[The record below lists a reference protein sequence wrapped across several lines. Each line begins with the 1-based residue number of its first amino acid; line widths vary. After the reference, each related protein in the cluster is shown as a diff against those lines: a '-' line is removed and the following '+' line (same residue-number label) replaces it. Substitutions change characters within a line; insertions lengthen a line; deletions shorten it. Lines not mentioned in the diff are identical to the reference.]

1 MFADGAL
8 FEQVVSFLPGKTSA
22 IRCGIIRK
30 GDDFSGAVL
39 HNKILGAGTTSEA
52 QRLLHAYLNSY
63 DKTQLLALIVE
74 IAATFTLEGRTY
86 HYFSL
91 DYRTGRDV
99 LLYMLVNMLTYS
111 GGDGLPAW
119 IDETLADR
127 IGVAL
132 DLNADGEIDDEEE
145 DAGCSFREILDLI
158 NRGQFKRHVSLIEQT
173 VEARE
178 QVEDI
183 EINDFERAQE
193 IELDVLPG
201 DEFPGSIERTPLNLF
216 EHQKEAI
223 NQLNSWWSDVNKR
236 GGILCLPTGGG
247 KTKTAS
253 AFVHNLRR
261 ENPKLRVLWLAHRK
275 ELVDQAFAALVQ
287 TTPINDQLTIGR
299 FEARNAKITRPCD
312 IVVASID
319 TLKVIRKTGDDGAT
333 KTFPNLDQLL
343 RTQRRW
349 FDIVIVDE
357 CHHVPASGWMGM
369 LKEIRR
375 RAPGARFL
383 GLSATPTRTNAAETR
398 HLHALLG
405 VIEYQVS
412 VAELIRKRIL
422 ARPVIRAINTSRKFS
437 MTSKQIEHCNQ
448 FQEFSPELVDMVAR
462 DEARNKTISDLFKKN
477 MSEFGQTL
485 FFAANLE
492 HASELRRLIGIETAF
507 IVDGKTERL
516 VRKQAIEAFSSR
528 RVRALIN
535 VGVFTE
541 GTDLPGVESVFL
553 TAFTKSAIKF
563 RQMVGR
569 GLRGPRLGG
578 TEECKIVAFQD
589 LFEYNGSRFDAGF
602 ESGEDYLRALGLDPS
617 ELEEVSAFNGSSP
630 LEDDDGTVD
639 PPIVTDDDIEPDEET
654 IDWVLQLAELRMKLQ
669 EATNFFRSLPLTEGN
684 WEPPAHMP
692 LKGFYWVPSAQGEIL
707 IPVFEDD
714 ESELRRRV
722 MELWTYGKTTESSSL
737 AKQLTWVAPALWDRF
752 RAAAAVALVP
762 PKFEEFVKLEPQQA
776 LDYATAL
783 LVRTDET
790 GGLLARAAQLP
801 QPAQVGNG
809 HPIAALEAAVQQSI
823 DRIRDRTLESRA
835 GGFVLGDVSIT
846 AQEARAL
853 AEVWAAAPELGALGA
868 SAISLVARLCQR
880 ELTAGG
886 IDDSER
892 AHRLLAACVAAGGAP
907 ASSDGWIPANNGNQA
922 PQLSDIKS
930 ELIGLSRSEGIE
942 LVKAAHSIW
951 FSEVYRSHDELMYEI
966 LLGMN

>member
-1 MFADGAL
+1 MFADSAL
-8 FEQVVSFLPGKTSA
+8 FEKVVSVLPGKAAA
-22 IRCGIIRK
+22 IRCGLIRK
-30 GDDFSGAVL
+30 GEDFSGAVL
-39 HNKILGAGTTSEA
+39 QRKILAAATTSDA
-52 QRLLHAYLNSY
+52 QRLLHAYLHSY
-63 DKTQLLALIVE
+63 DKNQLLALIDE
-74 IAATFTLEGRTY
+74 ITASFTLEGRTY
-86 HYFSL
+86 HYFLL
-91 DYRTGRDV
+91 DYRTGREV
-99 LLYMLVNMLTYS
+99 LLYMLVNTLTYS

-127 IGVAL
+127 IGVAV

-173 VEARE
+173 IEARE

-183 EINDFERAQE
+183 EIDDSERGQE
-193 IELDVLPG
+193 IELDILPG
-201 DEFPGSIERTPLNLF
+201 DEFPGGIERTPLNLF

-223 NQLNSWWSDVNKR
+223 NQLNSWWLDSSKR

-253 AFVHNLRR
+253 AFIHNLRR
-261 ENPKLRVLWLAHRK
+261 ENPNLRVLWLAHRK

-287 TTPINDQLTIGR
+287 TSPINDQLTIGR
-299 FEARNAKITRPCD
+299 FEARSAKITRPCD

-319 TLKVIRKTGDDGAT
+319 TLKVIRKTGDDSAT
-333 KTFPNLDQLL
+333 KTFPNLDLLL

-375 RAPGARFL
+375 RAPGSRFL
-383 GLSATPTRTNAAETR
+383 GLSATPTRTNAAERR

-405 VIEYQVS
+405 DIEYQVS

-492 HASELRRLIGIETAF
+492 HASELRRLIGIETAL

-516 VRKQAIEAFSSR
+516 VRKHAIESFSSR

-553 TAFTKSAIKF
+553 TAFTKSEIKF

-578 TEECKIVAFQD
+578 TAECKIVAFQD

-602 ESGEDYLRALGLDPS
+602 ESGDDYLRALGLDP
-617 ELEEVSAFNGSSP
+617 EDLDAVSTFDEGAPQDG
-630 LEDDDGTVD
+630 DDDTVD
-639 PPIVTDDDIEPDEET
+639 PPIVLDDEIEPDDEA
-654 IDWVLQLAELRMKLQ
+654 IDWVLQYAELRLKLQ
-669 EATNFFRSLPLTEGN
+669 EATNFFRALPLTEGN

-692 LKGFYWVPSAQGEIL
+692 LKGFFWVPSEQGEIL

-722 MELWTYGKTTESSSL
+722 MELWTYGKTTESSSQ
-737 AKQLTWVAPALWDRF
+737 AKQLTWVTPALWNRF
-752 RAAAAVALVP
+752 RDAAAVALVP

-783 LVRTDET
+783 LVRTEESGNLVALASQMPTPAPLGD
-790 GGLLARAAQLP
+790 GHLLGAPEL
-801 QPAQVGNG
+801 
-809 HPIAALEAAVQQSI
+809 AVQQSI
-823 DRIRDRTLESRA
+823 DRLRARTLEARA
-835 GGFVLGDVSIT
+835 GGFVLGDVSVNT
-846 AQEARAL
+846 QEARAL
-853 AEVWAAAPELGALGA
+853 ADVWAAAPELGILGA
-868 SAISLVARLCQR
+868 SAISLVVRLCQR
-880 ELTAGG
+880 ELSAGG
-886 IDDSER
+886 IGDAER
-892 AHRLLAACVAAGGAP
+892 AHQLLTACVAAGGAP
-907 ASSDGWIPANNGNQA
+907 ASSANWIPANNGSQL
-922 PQLSDIKS
+922 PQLANIKA
-930 ELIGLSRSEGIE
+930 ELVGLSRSEGIE
-942 LVKAAHSIW
+942 LVKAAHSVW